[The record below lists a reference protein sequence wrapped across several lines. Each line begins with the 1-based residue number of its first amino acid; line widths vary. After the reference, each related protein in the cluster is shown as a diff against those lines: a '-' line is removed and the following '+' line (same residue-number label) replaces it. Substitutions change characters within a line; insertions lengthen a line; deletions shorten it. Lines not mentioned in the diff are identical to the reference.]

1 MPQSL
6 LALAGALTLAF
17 VFAATSVEAKPRHT
31 VMSHHD
37 KQAGKHVRIAKVKK
51 IKKVKRVKAQAP
63 SPAKYAPFGFP
74 GSLVSRMER
83 DLGTNPTGWAR
94 VWCGQYLGMI
104 AQSLGMTPP
113 AGFPLATAW
122 ARFGVPAAPAPGVV
136 AVMKHHVGVVRR
148 VIDRDRVEIISGN
161 HNRRVG
167 IGVYP
172 ARLVIAWRAPQ

>member
-17 VFAATSVEAKPRHT
+17 VFAATSVEAKPRHA

-37 KQAGKHVRIAKVKK
+37 KQAGKHVAKV
-51 IKKVKRVKAQAP
+51 KKVKRVKRVKARAP
-63 SPAKYAPFGFP
+63 SSAEYAPFAFT

-94 VWCGQYLGMI
+94 VWCGQYLGMV
-104 AQSLGMTPP
+104 ARSLGMTPP
-113 AGFPLATAW
+113 QGFPLAVAW
-122 ARFGVPAAPAPGVV
+122 ARFGAPASPAPGVV
-136 AVMKHHVGVVRR
+136 AVMRHHVGVVRR
-148 VIDRDRVEIISGN
+148 VLDNGKVEIISGN
-161 HNRRVG
+161 HNKRVG

-172 ARLVIAWRAPQ
+172 ARIVIAWRAPG